1 MFKVSWDRETG
12 GVKLSSLV
20 EKDTINISPRPV
32 FYEELNLL
40 GLNTLGWQYPECEEP
55 LLWACNKEYYYRGD
69 LVFEAKGANIYDKAT
84 IVFQPGKEKLK
95 LKPVDMKRMLERT
108 KEQMF
113 LCESEAIE
121 FIRDTYDTYSGA
133 NRLSEKHVA
142 NQMDFESFAKMQE
155 KKTKQKMAIVKE
167 DCESFDIMP
176 LSEAEKQGKKVLKTT
191 KIDYFL
197 ASFSGGKDSQVVLD
211 LCTRALPPDSF
222 QVIYSDTGYEL
233 PSSLELYDEVQKY
246 YHKQFP
252 TLKFSIAKNHETV
265 LNYWDKIGTPSDS
278 HRWCCTIMKTA
289 PLYRML
295 KVPDT
300 NKQAKVLTIDGVR
313 AEESVRRSSYERV
326 GKGKHTNV
334 TNAHPIIGWS
344 TVEIFLYLFRYNLPI
359 NYAYRIGKARVGCIV
374 CPFSTAW
381 DDMIVKRNYP
391 HKLKPFEER
400 LILWSAKL
408 GIKDVDTY
416 IKSRKWKIKALG
428 NKSKTDITFQ
438 DSTANLIV
446 NIVNPVD
453 SIYTWMQTLGD
464 YTVINTEDK
473 DIGELQYD
481 KAIYHFETHYYKNG
495 RIQFVLHNCP
505 TKLSLLLRR
514 VMYKA
519 AYCVRCEAC
528 EVDCPAGALTIVP
541 KVNIDKTKC
550 IHCQK
555 CLNSHDRGC
564 IATDCIRMINDTDKK
579 MSLKIQ
585 AYKTFGFRAE
595 WLDEFLI
602 DPEYFWNDNSLGT
615 AQVDGFKAWL
625 KEAEITDTKNVITDF
640 GNLVK
645 EVYLNDSDLAWELI
659 WTNLASNSFVVNW
672 FVNNIF
678 VDQVFEKRTLVESI
692 CMSVPSVPYRTVENA
707 VTALLQSFSYSPIGK
722 QFMCAE
728 PIGKNQYQRGE
739 YSGISNIGLAY
750 SIYKFAERIGTKSLR
765 VSDFYDVDA
774 DDSTSRVFGLSLATF
789 EQGLRSLNSE
799 KNRVLIAE
807 LSMGLQHITLRDDLN
822 SKNIVEIMFGLQ

>member
-20 EKDTINISPRPV
+20 EKDTVNISPRPV
-32 FYEELNLL
+32 FFEELNLL
-40 GLNTLGWQYPECEEP
+40 GLNTLGWQYPECKEP

-95 LKPVDMKRMLERT
+95 LKPVDMKKMLERT
-108 KEQMF
+108 KEHMF

-133 NRLSEKHVA
+133 NRMTEKHAA
-142 NQMDFESFAKMQE
+142 NKIDFESLAEKQE

-176 LSEAEKQGKKVLKTT
+176 LSEAEKQGKKILKAT
-191 KIDYFL
+191 KIDYFI

-233 PSSLELYDEVQKY
+233 PSSLDLYEEVKKY
-246 YHKQFP
+246 YHKLFP
-252 TLKFSIAKNHETV
+252 TLKFSTAKNHESV
-265 LNYWDKIGTPSDS
+265 LNYWDKIGSPSDS

-295 KVPDT
+295 KEPGT

-313 AEESVRRSSYERV
+313 AEESIRRSAYERI
-326 GKGKHTNV
+326 GKGKHTNI
-334 TNAHPIIGWS
+334 TNAHPIIGWN
-344 TVEIFLYLFRYNLPI
+344 TIEIFLYLFRYNLPI
-359 NYAYRIGKARVGCIV
+359 NKAYRIGKARVGCIV

-381 DDMIVKRNYP
+381 DDMIVKNNYP
-391 HKLKPFEER
+391 NELKPFEER
-400 LILWSAKL
+400 LIQWSSKL
-408 GIKDVDTY
+408 GIKDVDAY
-416 IKSRKWKIKALG
+416 IKNRKWKIKALG
-428 NKSKTDITFQ
+428 NKSKTEVYFQ
-438 DSTANLIV
+438 DNSTDFIASI
-446 NIVNPVD
+446 INPVD
-453 SIYTWMQTLGD
+453 SIYTWMQALGD
-464 YTVINTEDK
+464 YTVNNEGDK
-473 DIGELQYD
+473 ELGELQYD
-481 KAIYHFETHYYKNG
+481 NAVYHFETKYYDNG
-495 RIQFVLHNCP
+495 KVQFVLHNCP

-514 VMYKA
+514 VMYKTS
-519 AYCVRCEAC
+519 YCVRCEAC
-528 EVDCPAGALTIVP
+528 EVDCPTGALTIVP

-550 IHCQK
+550 IHCKK
-555 CLNSHDRGC
+555 CLNTHDRGC

-579 MSLKIQ
+579 ISLKIQ
-585 AYKTFGFRAE
+585 AYKTFGFREE

-625 KEAEITDTKNVITDF
+625 KESEITDAKNNITDF
-640 GNLVK
+640 GNLIK
-645 EVYLNDSDLAWELI
+645 EVYVNDSDLTWELI
-659 WTNLASNSFVVNW
+659 WINLASNSFIINW
-672 FVNNIF
+672 FTNN
-678 VDQVFEKRTLVESI
+678 VKSNQVFEKKTLVESI
-692 CMSVPSVPYRTVENA
+692 CSSVPGAPSRTVENA
-707 VTALLQSFSYSPIGK
+707 VTALLQTFSYSPFGK
-722 QFMCAE
+722 RFNNAE

-739 YSGISNIGLAY
+739 YYNISNIGLAY
-750 SIYKFAERIGTKSLR
+750 SIYRFAEKIGTKSLR
-765 VSDFYDVDA
+765 VSDFYD
-774 DDSTSRVFGLSLATF
+774 DDSDYSTSKIFGLSQATF
-789 EQGLRSLNSE
+789 EKGLRSLNSE

-822 SKNIVEIMFGLQ
+822 SKNIVQIMFGI

>member
-12 GVKLSSLV
+12 GVKLSPLIG
-20 EKDTINISPRPV
+20 KDTVNISPRPV
-32 FYEELNLL
+32 FFEELNLL
-40 GLNTLGWQYPECEEP
+40 GLNSRGWQYPECEEP
-55 LLWACNKEYYYRGD
+55 LLWACNKEYYYRGE
-69 LVFEAKGANIYDKAT
+69 LVFEAKNANIYDKAT
-84 IVFQPGKEKLK
+84 IVFQPGKEKLE
-95 LKPVDMKRMLERT
+95 LKPVNMEEMIERT

-121 FIRDTYDTYSGA
+121 FIRDIYDTYSGA
-133 NRLSEKHVA
+133 NRMTEKHAA
-142 NQMDFESFAKMQE
+142 NRMDFESLAEKQE

-176 LSEAEKQGKKVLKTT
+176 LNEAEKQGKKILKAT

-233 PSSLELYDEVQKY
+233 PSSLKLYDEVQRY

-252 TLKFSIAKNHETV
+252 TLKFSTAKNHESV

-295 KVPDT
+295 KVPGT

-313 AEESVRRSSYERV
+313 AEESARRFAYERI
-326 GKGKHTNV
+326 GNGKHTNII
-334 TNAHPIIGWS
+334 NAHPIIGWN
-344 TVEIFLYLFRYNLPI
+344 TTEIFLYLFRYSLPI
-359 NYAYRIGKARVGCIV
+359 NHAYRLGKARVGCII

-381 DDMIVKRNYP
+381 DDMIVKNNYP
-391 HKLKPFEER
+391 EELKPFEER
-400 LILWSAKL
+400 LIQWSANL

-428 NKSKTDITFQ
+428 NKTKTDVTFQ
-438 DSTANLIV
+438 DSTANFIAT
-446 NIVNPVD
+446 IVNPVD
-453 SIYTWMQTLGD
+453 SIYTWMQILGD
-464 YTVINTEDK
+464 YTINNMGNKEM
-473 DIGELQYD
+473 GELQYD
-481 KAIYHFETHYYKNG
+481 NAVYHFETQYHENG
-495 RIQFVLHNCP
+495 KIQFVLYNCP

-528 EVDCPAGALTIVP
+528 EVDCPTGALSIVP
-541 KVNIDKTKC
+541 KVYIDRTKC

-579 MSLKIQ
+579 LSLKIQ

-615 AQVDGFKAWL
+615 AQVEGFKAWL
-625 KEAEITDTKNVITDF
+625 REAEITNLRNNLTDF
-640 GNLVK
+640 GSLVK
-645 EVYLNDSDLAWELI
+645 EIYLNDSDLVWELI
-659 WTNLASNSFVVNW
+659 WTNLAFNSFVVNW
-672 FVNNIF
+672 FVNNIY
-678 VDQVFEKRTLVESI
+678 VNQVFEKKTLVESI
-692 CMSVPSVPYRTVENA
+692 CTSVPGAPLRTVENA
-707 VTALLQSFSYSPIGK
+707 VAALLQSFSYSPIGEL
-722 QFMCAE
+722 FMCAE
-728 PIGKNQYQRGE
+728 TIGKNQYQRGE
-739 YSGISNIGLAY
+739 YGGVSNIGLAY
-750 SIYKFAERIGTKSLR
+750 SIYRFAERIGTKSLR
-765 VSDFYDVDA
+765 VSDFYNNDA
-774 DDSTSRVFGLSLATF
+774 DSSTSKVFGLNQDSF
-789 EQGLRSLNSE
+789 EKGLRSLNSE
-799 KNRVLIAE
+799 MNRVLIAE

-822 SKNIVEIMFGLQ
+822 SKNIVRIMFGL

>member
-12 GVKLSSLV
+12 GVILSSLV
-20 EKDTINISPRPV
+20 GQDTVNISPRPV
-32 FYEELNLL
+32 FFEELNIL

-69 LVFEAKGANIYDKAT
+69 LVFEAKDANIYDKAT

-95 LKPVDMKRMLERT
+95 LEPVDMKKMLERT

-133 NRLSEKHVA
+133 NRMTEAYAA
-142 NQMDFESFAKMQE
+142 NRIDFESLAEKQE

-167 DCESFDIMP
+167 DCESFDIML
-176 LSEAEKQGKKVLKTT
+176 LSEAEKQGKKVLKAT

-233 PSSLELYDEVQKY
+233 PSSLELYEKVQDY
-246 YHKQFP
+246 YHKLFP
-252 TLKFSIAKNHETV
+252 TLKFSIARNHEAV

-295 KVPDT
+295 KVPGT

-313 AEESVRRSSYERV
+313 AEESIRRSAYERI
-326 GKGKHTNV
+326 GKGKHTNI
-334 TNAHPIIGWS
+334 TNAHPIIGWN
-344 TVEIFLYLFRYNLPI
+344 TVEIFIYLFRYKLPI
-359 NYAYRIGKARVGCIV
+359 NLAYRLGKSRVGCIV
-374 CPFSTAW
+374 CPFSTSW
-381 DDMIVKRNYP
+381 DDMIVKKYYP
-391 HKLKPFEER
+391 KELKPFEDR
-400 LILWSAKL
+400 LKSWSLQL
-408 GIKDVDTY
+408 GIKDIETY
-416 IKSRKWKIKALG
+416 IKNRKWKIKALG
-428 NKSKTDITFQ
+428 NKSQTDVSFQ
-438 DSTANLIV
+438 DSSANFIATLI
-446 NIVNPVD
+446 NPVD
-453 SIYTWMQTLGD
+453 SLYTWMQTLGD
-464 YTVINTEDK
+464 YTISNVGDK

-481 KAIYHFETHYYKNG
+481 NAVYHFETIYHKNG
-495 RIQFVLHNCP
+495 KIQFVLHNCP

-519 AYCVRCEAC
+519 SYCVRCEAC
-528 EVDCPAGALTIVP
+528 EVDCPTGALTIAQTVS
-541 KVNIDKTKC
+541 IDKTKC

-585 AYKTFGFRAE
+585 AYKTFGFREE

-625 KEAEITDTKNVITDF
+625 KEAEITDAKNNITDF

-645 EVYLNDSDLAWELI
+645 EVYVNDSDLTWELI
-659 WTNLASNSFVVNW
+659 WTNLASNSFIINW
-672 FVNNIF
+672 FTNNVIIN
-678 VDQVFEKRTLVESI
+678 QVFGKKTLVESI
-692 CMSVPSVPYRTVENA
+692 CASVSSVPSRTVENA
-707 VTALLQSFSYSPIGK
+707 VTALFQTFSYSPLGK
-722 QFMCAE
+722 QFNSAE
-728 PIGKNQYQRGE
+728 AYGKNHYQRRE
-739 YSGISNIGLAY
+739 YCNLSNIGLAY
-750 SIYKFAERIGTKSLR
+750 SIYRYADRIGTKSLR
-765 VSDFYDVDA
+765 VSDFYDENA
-774 DDSTSRVFGLSLATF
+774 DCSTSKIFGLSQATF
-789 EQGLRSLNSE
+789 EKGLRSLNSE

-822 SKNIVEIMFGLQ
+822 SKNIVGIMFGL